1 MIYNSDSN
9 PNATASELCLRQNAV
24 GGRTGELLPKFRRW
38 RSIAVAQAQFK
49 FTNITPTGIASTSA
63 PSTSGCCVK
72 PKPLIA
78 SCQSA
83 LSAAMCACAQFCKLA
98 GCSYDLCQHCCDALA
113 NEAKVVG
120 EDIPSCIAHQ
130 PDGVSTSLASFSLK
144 GCVTST
150 VSLRVHLREFLQ
162 SNAGLLRQTLQKY
175 LPARTVHRFQ
185 LVLWM
190 DGFST
195 LGPHLWAACVTFSD
209 DFMQLVPTT
218 TPSELQEL
226 SCEKDFS
233 LCVHLSCCSASWPLS
248 CAVLLSLPVVMSDDD

>member
-1 MIYNSDSN
+1 MPLLLSC
-9 PNATASELCLRQNAV
+9 ASGKMRLVAEQD
-24 GGRTGELLPKFRRW
+24 ELLPKFRRW

-98 GCSYDLCQHCCDALA
+98 GCFCDLCRRCCDALA

-150 VSLRVHLREFLQ
+150 VLASL
-162 SNAGLLRQTLQKY
+162 
-175 LPARTVHRFQ
+175 
-185 LVLWM
+185 
-190 DGFST
+190 
-195 LGPHLWAACVTFSD
+195 LGILKGSI
-209 DFMQLVPTT
+209 
-218 TPSELQEL
+218 
-226 SCEKDFS
+226 
-233 LCVHLSCCSASWPLS
+233 
-248 CAVLLSLPVVMSDDD
+248 LSLA